1 MPLRV
6 DQNELTGYHS
16 FAGEVEAS
24 NTPTIRGLTPSRR
37 HQLRAIA
44 PHGTDMCSSQIG
56 NSISAALPGAWRT
69 ALLYLSA
76 ILVGNLAWEIFQL
89 PLYTISHTGD
99 IWEQAFAVIHCTVGD
114 LLIAA
119 LTFGLALLTMGYPGW
134 PALHFTRVA
143 AGTTALGLSYT
154 VFSEW
159 LNASVLHDWA
169 YSDLM
174 PVISLASL
182 EIGLSP
188 VLQWSLIPL
197 ICFVYARWRR

>member
-1 MPLRV
+1 
-6 DQNELTGYHS
+6 
-16 FAGEVEAS
+16 
-24 NTPTIRGLTPSRR
+24 
-37 HQLRAIA
+37 
-44 PHGTDMCSSQIG
+44 MCSSQVG
-56 NSISAALPGAWRT
+56 NSLFVTSPGAWHTART
-69 ALLYLSA
+69 YLSA

-89 PLYTISHTGD
+89 PLYTISQTRD

-134 PALHFTRVA
+134 PALYFKRVA
-143 AGTTALGLSYT
+143 AGTTGLGLSYT
-154 VFSEW
+154 VFGEW
-159 LNASVLHDWA
+159 LNTSVLHNWA

-188 VLQWSLIPL
+188 VLQWSLIPP